1 MRNRDYL
8 DLEEERLKLEREEQK
23 KLVLNCDK
31 CGANVYDKEEYYF
44 YERDC
49 LCEECFDEIQKDEK
63 FEARR
68 IAGED
73 DEF

>member
-31 CGANVYDKEEYYF
+31 CGANVYDKEKY
-44 YERDC
+44 
-49 LCEECFDEIQKDEK
+49 L
-63 FEARR
+63 
-68 IAGED
+68 
-73 DEF
+73 